1 MFVNAQQKAKREL
14 QQLLNRGIIIKKD
27 ELAQAVAAVELDPFH
42 VRAGKETLFEADI
55 YSKIFPSGRD
65 ISDYLAAYYLNV
77 VCRYE
82 AQGDYVKARG
92 RWVAANFLWGRLR
105 DFLGRRGFRKK
116 FVFASERYGQ
126 HKREINPLY
135 SAAGNVLRAV
145 RSFYFAN
152 RKTED
157 GYLDEASFFSYR
169 RRHLQVEKF
178 FEARGNRHRVQTKKF
193 LKQFAARVEA
203 LEI

>member
-1 MFVNAQQKAKREL
+1 LRKPSQRL
-14 QQLLNRGIIIKKD
+14 T
-27 ELAQAVAAVELDPFH
+27 LDPVH

-55 YSKIFPSGRD
+55 YTKIFPSGRD
-65 ISDYLAAYYLNV
+65 ISEYLAAYFLNV

-92 RWVAANFLWGRLR
+92 RWLAANFLWGRLR

-116 FVFASERYGQ
+116 FVFASERYWQ
-126 HKREINPLY
+126 HERELNPLY
-135 SAAGNVLRAV
+135 SAAKNVLMAV

-157 GYLDEASFFSYR
+157 GYLDEASFFGYR
-169 RRHLQVEKF
+169 RRDLQFEKF
-178 FEARGNRHRVQTKKF
+178 FEARGNSRKRVTKKF
-193 LKQFAARVEA
+193 VKQFTSRIEA